1 MLWAVI
7 GLPIIWFLTD
17 SLVAILIGPVV
28 GETMIMGIE
37 AVAAIALAASI
48 ITLVVFLKYALRL
61 VKR

>member
-7 GLPIIWFLTD
+7 GLPTVWFVTD

-28 GETMIMGIE
+28 GEAMIMGVE
-37 AVAAIALAASI
+37 AVAAVALAVSI
-48 ITLVVFLKYALRL
+48 ITVAVFLKYALRL